1 MIATDYRAEQQG
13 LTLSKAAMPTTSM
26 LQLQAERHDM
36 LQLQSDMLQLKG
48 EGMTMKRSV
57 LPRLPYM
64 EGAALAEVVA

>member
-1 MIATDYRAEQQG
+1 MITTDYRAEQQS
-13 LTLSKAAMPTTSM
+13 LTLSNAAMQTTSM

-48 EGMTMKRSV
+48 EGMTMKRSA